1 MLKIIPRQ
9 FNICLYYAKC
19 PICIS
24 FFCNNRRI
32 KGSHLCNFSWLP
44 PLQTWPNVPKT
55 IQEQQILGKVEY
67 SKAKNIL
74 LINSN
79 LSIFHIKFQKNLNKI
94 SHLLWHIFSILCSII
109 FPIIAQGPDT
119 PVHLDRLSPDEN
131 CQGPPARVL
140 QGQLGSPN
148 WLQNDEPT

>member
-1 MLKIIPRQ
+1 MLKIVPRQ

-94 SHLLWHIFSILCSII
+94 SRLLWHIFSILCSII
-109 FPIIAQGPDT
+109 FPIMGLVLWSSEVDQMPSDIW
-119 PVHLDRLSPDEN
+119 LSEGIWHHTSN
-131 CQGPPARVL
+131 L
-140 QGQLGSPN
+140 LSKI
-148 WLQNDEPT
+148 W